1 MIDVDEVESRLAA
14 LQSAVADLVDLPWC
28 DVPID
33 GAGAVVAGV
42 ESAQRTLSMVGY
54 AAVDRLRR
62 DQPPGLGRRFRD
74 YLANGLHISASDAA
88 ARIATAADLAGD
100 RPDLPETAAASRY
113 GLIGP
118 EHVRII
124 RDTVAKLPYNADE
137 SDRARFDLELAGVAV
152 AERPEV
158 LRREAA
164 LLLAEYDAIRDD
176 PVTRESSRA
185 ARREFI
191 LGPQDADGMSRGR
204 FCLDPEAR
212 AYMEIVFAKLAR
224 PGMCNAADPMPAV
237 DGEPDL
243 FAAAGDPRTTA
254 QRNHDA
260 VKAAMRALLGVRRS
274 RQASRTAGHRNR
286 DDDTAGQLESASG
299 LALTGGGSTCRWKS
313 PSGWPPMPSLPLHLR
328 REMRPTT
335 LSRPQPTTR
344 FGRSTNCAARHRR
357 RMHGARLRPVRPT
370 TARCTI

>member
-33 GAGAVVAGV
+33 GADAVVAGV

-164 LLLAEYDAIRDD
+164 LLLADYDATKDD
-176 PVTRESSRA
+176 PITRERSRA
-185 ARREFI
+185 ARREFHI
-191 LGPQDADGMSRGR
+191 GPQDADGMRRGH
-204 FCLDPEAR
+204 FCLEPEAR
-212 AYMEIVFAKLAR
+212 AYLEILFAKLAQAR
-224 PGMCNAADPMPAV
+224 DV
-237 DGEPDL
+237 
-243 FAAAGDPRTTA
+243 
-254 QRNHDA
+254 Q
-260 VKAAMRALLGVRRS
+260 LG
-274 RQASRTAGHRNR
+274 
-286 DDDTAGQLESASG
+286 
-299 LALTGGGSTCRWKS
+299 
-313 PSGWPPMPSLPLHLR
+313 
-328 REMRPTT
+328 
-335 LSRPQPTTR
+335 
-344 FGRSTNCAARHRR
+344 
-357 RMHGARLRPVRPT
+357 
-370 TARCTI
+370 